1 MGNPSFLD
9 RAISTVRKAVEFDE
23 AGNPQ
28 EAYKTYMN
36 ACTFIQPQSSQLIR
50 MKWSCSC
57 SP

>member
-9 RAISTVRKAVEFDE
+9 RAIATVRKAVEFDE

-36 ACTFIQPQSSQLIR
+36 ACMFRRPPPLSN
-50 MKWSCSC
+50 
-57 SP
+57 

>member
-36 ACTFIQPQSSQLIR
+36 ARRSARTWQPQ
-50 MKWSCSC
+50 
-57 SP
+57 PPN

>member
-36 ACTFIQPQSSQLIR
+36 ARTFAPPVPSRLIPPQL
-50 MKWSCSC
+50 SCSC